1 MLYIA
6 AAESI
11 VVAAGAKFVGDA
23 AGVESVAVAARV
35 EIVLF
40 VFYYA
45 SCTVHPVGMPLL
57 PVVQDV
63 IDDAFTNVPV
73 DATPDTQL
81 LVQLE
86 AEISVAKHLM

>member
-1 MLYIA
+1 MYIT

-11 VVAAGAKFVGDA
+11 VAAVGTKFVGDV

-45 SCTVHPVGMPLL
+45 SCTVHPLGIPLV

-63 IDDAFTNVPV
+63 MPAAFTNVPV
-73 DATPDTQL
+73 DATPYTHL
-81 LVQLE
+81 FVQ
-86 AEISVAKHLM
+86 

>member
-11 VVAAGAKFVGDA
+11 VAAVGAKFVGDV

-45 SCTVHPVGMPLL
+45 SCTVHPVGIPLMSVL
-57 PVVQDV
+57 QPV
-63 IDDAFTNVPV
+63 ILAAFTNVPV
-73 DATPDTQL
+73 DATPFTQL
-81 LVQLE
+81 LVQ
-86 AEISVAKHLM
+86 